1 MYLFENIFLGV
12 NSCWSLPVSCLCTQT
27 EVLLSR
33 SLPHNSEVVP
43 TIGFPGVTPTP
54 GSPPKKVT
62 LRILHENNPL
72 FFKAEKWGESSEC
85 QSCTTCKPCVLL
97 VWSLNVP
104 FNLSLVSLLIDP
116 LPILYYIGSMSLCKS
131 LSPDVTKLWQRCRTL
146 SCSQR
151 WFVQREKAAI
161 SLSPAYFPILFVN
174 KIVLMGSKHCEDALY
189 YCICS

>member
-1 MYLFENIFLGV
+1 MCLFENIFLGV

-27 EVLLSR
+27 EALLSW

-43 TIGFPGVTPTP
+43 TSAFLVEL
-54 GSPPKKVT
+54 PPQAHLPKQSRSEFSIKT
-62 LRILHENNPL
+62 IPCFWKL
-72 FFKAEKWGESSEC
+72 EKWGESSEC
-85 QSCTTCKPCVLL
+85 QWCTTCKPRVLL

-104 FNLSLVSLLIDP
+104 FNLSLVSLLIYP
-116 LPILYYIGSMSLCKS
+116 LPVLYYIKSMSLWKS

-146 SCSQR
+146 SCSQK

-174 KIVLMGSKHCEDALY
+174 KIVLMGSKYCEDALY
-189 YCICS
+189 YFICF